1 MWTIGGYMKKTL
13 EAVLNKLDIMINA
26 LNEQGFKLYD
36 EDNRDFY
43 ISNVT
48 YCDIDDRLIV
58 SFKEDK

>member
-1 MWTIGGYMKKTL
+1 MKKTL
-13 EAVLNKLDIMINA
+13 EDVLNELEIMINA

-36 EDNRDFY
+36 SENRDFY
-43 ISNVT
+43 ISNIT

>member
-1 MWTIGGYMKKTL
+1 MKKTL
-13 EAVLNKLDIMINA
+13 EDVLNKLEIMIKT

-58 SFKEDK
+58 SFKEDKE

>member
-1 MWTIGGYMKKTL
+1 MWVVGGYMKKTL
-13 EAVLNKLDIMINA
+13 EVLLNMLVAIINA
-26 LNEQGFKLYD
+26 LNEHGFKLYD